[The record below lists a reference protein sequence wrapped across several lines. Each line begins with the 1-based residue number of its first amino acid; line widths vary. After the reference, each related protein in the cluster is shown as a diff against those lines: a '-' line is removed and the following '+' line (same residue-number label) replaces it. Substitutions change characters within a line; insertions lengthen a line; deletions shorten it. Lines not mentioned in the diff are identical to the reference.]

1 MGPNSSEPGAEL
13 KVEHWEEGRQ
23 DRKEPGPD
31 PNAAWQS
38 KAIINAAK
46 KGPIKEQVAVE
57 IVVKKVW
64 VDDKLIRTIS
74 ANEKAS
80 ERLVNLKIVE

>member
-1 MGPNSSEPGAEL
+1 MGPDSSEPGAEL

-31 PNAAWQS
+31 PNPARQS
-38 KAIINAAK
+38 KTIINAAK
-46 KGPIKEQVAVE
+46 KGSIKEQVAVE
-57 IVVKKVW
+57 IIVKKVW
-64 VDDKLIRTIS
+64 ANHKLIRTIS

-80 ERLVNLKIVE
+80 ERLINIKIVE

>member
-31 PNAAWQS
+31 PNAEWQS
-38 KAIINAAK
+38 KAIINAAE

-64 VDDKLIRTIS
+64 VDYKLIRTIS